1 MSARAALLRR
11 LGAVASTSGSPAHA
25 AAGSRVSAVSARG
38 AVEGLD
44 ARAWTRD
51 GGAHARVD
59 PRYAHGRSIGEDAI
73 ASTTSRNDAGAAN
86 RRLEGTRTRAP
97 VRPAPA
103 RDGMRWTDSGARRT
117 KGFRGYAAAA
127 AGGPSGDGD
136 GSPEDGDGSSSGEA
150 ATGDAGD
157 EVYVGSAAAGDVA
170 SVDPASLPQ
179 DDELPPNLMRPSW
192 LQKKRTREQKGSYEG
207 FLTEIDSYSEF
218 EPPTGALYNVSDFAA
233 KTVETDPGLLGR
245 VTQDY
250 IDTQKAIYEN
260 NGGEKG
266 LSDEAFIQRYNES
279 FELAEEEKEKQIITW
294 EVTMVHEAGGDNDHP
309 LNRKVVMRVSGA
321 DLQRETGLSTEALAY
336 MWEICGP
343 RYDAKKDELRVVCSR
358 SRNREHNRQWCLK
371 VLYDLIMEGN
381 REFPSE
387 SYRFTPEGPVEPS

>member
-11 LGAVASTSGSPAHA
+11 LGAVACTSGSPAHA

-38 AVEGLD
+38 AVGGLD
-44 ARAWTRD
+44 AGASPRD
-51 GGAHARVD
+51 GNAHARLD
-59 PRYAHGRSIGEDAI
+59 RRYAHGRSIGEDAI
-73 ASTTSRNDAGAAN
+73 ASTTARDDAGAAI
-86 RRLEGTRTRAP
+86 RRLEGTETRASA
-97 VRPAPA
+97 RPPPA

-117 KGFRGYAAAA
+117 TGFRGYAAAA
-127 AGGPSGDGD
+127 SGGASGDGD
-136 GSPEDGDGSSSGEA
+136 GDAWDA
-150 ATGDAGD
+150 GDAGD
-157 EVYVGSAAAGDVA
+157 ATTGDDARGEVNVGSAAAGDVS
-170 SVDPASLPQ
+170 SVDPESLPQ
-179 DDELPPNLMRPSW
+179 DDELPPHLMRPSW
-192 LQKKRTREQKGSYEG
+192 LQKKRTRKQKGSYEG
-207 FLTEIDSYSEF
+207 FLTEIDSYPEF

-233 KTVETDPGLLGR
+233 KTVETDPGLLDR
-245 VTQDY
+245 FTQNY

-260 NGGEKG
+260 AGGERG
-266 LSDEAFIQRYNES
+266 LSDEAFIERYNES
-279 FELAEEEKEKQIITW
+279 FELAEAEKETQIITW

-321 DLQRETGLSTEALAY
+321 DLQRETGVSDEALAY

-343 RYDAKKDELRVVCSR
+343 RYDARKDELRVVCSR

>member
-1 MSARAALLRR
+1 
-11 LGAVASTSGSPAHA
+11 
-25 AAGSRVSAVSARG
+25 
-38 AVEGLD
+38 
-44 ARAWTRD
+44 
-51 GGAHARVD
+51 
-59 PRYAHGRSIGEDAI
+59 
-73 ASTTSRNDAGAAN
+73 
-86 RRLEGTRTRAP
+86 
-97 VRPAPA
+97 
-103 RDGMRWTDSGARRT
+103 
-117 KGFRGYAAAA
+117 
-127 AGGPSGDGD
+127 
-136 GSPEDGDGSSSGEA
+136 
-150 ATGDAGD
+150 
-157 EVYVGSAAAGDVA
+157 
-170 SVDPASLPQ
+170 
-179 DDELPPNLMRPSW
+179 
-192 LQKKRTREQKGSYEG
+192 
-207 FLTEIDSYSEF
+207 
-218 EPPTGALYNVSDFAA
+218 
-233 KTVETDPGLLGR
+233 LLGR

>member
-11 LGAVASTSGSPAHA
+11 LGAVACTSGSPAHA
-25 AAGSRVSAVSARG
+25 AAGSHVSAVSARG
-38 AVEGLD
+38 AVGGLD
-44 ARAWTRD
+44 AGASPRD
-51 GGAHARVD
+51 GNAHARLD
-59 PRYAHGRSIGEDAI
+59 RRYVHGRSIGEDAI
-73 ASTTSRNDAGAAN
+73 ASTTARDDAGAAI
-86 RRLEGTRTRAP
+86 RRLEGTETRASA
-97 VRPAPA
+97 RPPPA

-117 KGFRGYAAAA
+117 TGFRGYAAAA
-127 AGGPSGDGD
+127 
-136 GSPEDGDGSSSGEA
+136 
-150 ATGDAGD
+150 
-157 EVYVGSAAAGDVA
+157 GDVS
-170 SVDPASLPQ
+170 SVDPESLPQ
-179 DDELPPNLMRPSW
+179 DDELPPHLMRPSW
-192 LQKKRTREQKGSYEG
+192 LQKKRTRKQKGSYEG
-207 FLTEIDSYSEF
+207 FLTEIDSYPEF

-233 KTVETDPGLLGR
+233 KTVETDPGLLDR
-245 VTQDY
+245 FTQNY

-260 NGGEKG
+260 AGGERG
-266 LSDEAFIQRYNES
+266 LSDEAFIERYNES
-279 FELAEEEKEKQIITW
+279 FELAEAEKETQIITW

-321 DLQRETGLSTEALAY
+321 DLQRETGVSDEALAY

-343 RYDAKKDELRVVCSR
+343 RYDARKDELRVVCSR